1 MTEKDIEMLKEI
13 NKQRKPQCSNS
24 SAKSKKVDK
33 LISEKWNNEKN
44 EIDVLNTDP
53 QQILRIVAKALSL
66 NKRITTSKCKIDME
80 EFPHCRPMK
89 KGEEFEIIG
98 LDLTVGRNYF
108 LVEKTEYEKVMNDKS
123 SEKRQKLYKQIKNG
137 FEGLTKDDRFKE
149 SLAIVYYI
157 GIYKAFDHI
166 TIEENDEPN
175 ESEMK
180 CEEVVY
186 KNEQNEM
193 KGQICQI
200 CLIHIEED
208 DEYIEKYGDYFHKS
222 CFKYA
227 CCSSCYSKHDLRLK
241 PWGRFGFICTE
252 CFEKYNGSHKRL
264 IGNESCFD
272 EPIDEDDNQ
281 SYDDFYDEILKYS

>member
-33 LISEKWNNEKN
+33 LTTEKWNDKDNI
-44 EIDVLNTDP
+44 IDLLNTDP
-53 QQILRIVAKALSL
+53 HQILRIIAKALSL
-66 NKRITTSKCKIDME
+66 NKRITTSKCKMDME

-137 FEGLTKDDRFKE
+137 CEGLTEDDRFNE
-149 SLAIVYYI
+149 SHAVVYYF
-157 GIYKAFDHI
+157 GIHEIFDNI
-166 TIEENDEPN
+166 TIEENGEPN

-180 CEEVVY
+180 CEEIVY
-186 KNEQNEM
+186 KNEHNEM
-193 KGQICQI
+193 KGQICLI
-200 CLIHIEED
+200 CVTQIEED

-227 CCSSCYSKHDLRLK
+227 CCSSCYSKHDLRYD
-241 PWGRFGFICTE
+241 PWGTFGLICAE
-252 CFEKYNGSHKRL
+252 CYEINKNINRKRL
-264 IGNESCFD
+264 LCNELHKCK
-272 EPIDEDDNQ
+272 P
-281 SYDDFYDEILKYS
+281 KK